1 MIKKLLLSL
10 TAILSLSIA
19 SLAVAGTYP
28 PKGWETDVFKA
39 LEKAKAE
46 DKRILL
52 NFTGSDWCRF
62 CVMLE
67 ERVFATD
74 TFKDYAKDEL
84 VLVFVDSPRGI
95 ELSDWQQT
103 HNEALRI
110 GFNVEGYPRV
120 ILLTPE
126 LHLSL
131 VTGYQDLSPEEYVEH
146 LKTDN
151 LDDALTAE
159 DQAEFSA
166 EFSGFLDQVR
176 GVLAD
181 IED

>member
-1 MIKKLLLSL
+1 MKKLLLSL
-10 TAILSLSIA
+10 TAALSLSF
-19 SLAVAGTYP
+19 AVVAHADTYP

-52 NFTGSDWCRF
+52 NFTGSDWCGF
-62 CVMLE
+62 CVALE
-67 ERVFATD
+67 ERIFSKKE
-74 TFKDYAKDEL
+74 FKDYAEEEL
-84 VLVFVDSPRGI
+84 VLVFVDAPRGI
-95 ELSDWQQT
+95 ELSEWQQT

-110 GFNVEGYPRV
+110 GFNIEGFPRI

-131 VTGYQDLSPEEYVEH
+131 VTGYQDLSPEDYVKH

-151 LDDALTAE
+151 LDNDLSAE
-159 DQAEFSA
+159 DQAEFAA
-166 EFSGFLDQVR
+166 EFGGFLDQVK
-176 GVLAD
+176 GMLAS
-181 IED
+181 IEE